1 MITKI
6 QVFEKIKAQLGQ
18 NQQISDRTIND
29 TLETLMSF
37 VTEETEL
44 NTFVSLISPTF
55 TSMDGN
61 LRHEVAE
68 KAKAIEDAAKAKV
81 KTPEEI
87 AAEATAAAE
96 KLKMEAEEP
105 AWAKAARLKQEAIL
119 DELRG
124 QIATVTATKTV
135 DQLRTNL
142 IAKSETAYTKDSLEK
157 IAKRFDFSRENAE
170 VEFEEMC
177 KDFGTPIGV
186 TPAAGVGAIA
196 NPTAA
201 GFAAQKEELIKQGI
215 IPKDELKSE

>member
-18 NQQISDRTIND
+18 NQQISDRTINE

-44 NTFVSLISPTF
+44 DAFVSLIAPTF

-68 KAKAIEDAAKAKV
+68 RARVIEEAAKAKV
-81 KTPEEI
+81 KTPEQI
-87 AAEATAAAE
+87 AAEATAE
-96 KLKMEAEEP
+96 QERLKLEAEEP

-119 DELRG
+119 EELRG
-124 QIATVTATKTV
+124 QIATVTTSKTV
-135 DQLRTNL
+135 DQLKSTL
-142 IAKSETAYTKDSLEK
+142 ISKNETAYTKESLEK
-157 IAKRFDFSRENAE
+157 IAKRFDFTKENAE
-170 VEFEEMC
+170 AEFTEMC
-177 KDFGTPIGV
+177 QDLATPIGV
-186 TPAAGVGAIA
+186 TPQSGVGSIA

-201 GFAAQKEELIKQGI
+201 GFEAQKIELQKKGL
-215 IPKDELKSE
+215 IPND